1 MVAINITQK
10 YSEEELTAKGGQ
22 FYCGS
27 GYVKCLI
34 VSNEIADSRYATAT
48 NPKPK
53 VLKVHYHVAAGEYQ
67 GAENDVEFELW
78 NTEHVDFGNGRGMP
92 ADQLAGQN
100 FRAISL
106 ACGFDKTV
114 NDSDLLNGKFLMI
127 NHDIQKGQAIEE
139 ENEYG
144 QKTPKLNSEG
154 KQEFYPDRS
163 NVAKGKDKFKPIP
176 AVGQVAPAP
185 AQVAPAVGQV
195 APQAPVAAPV
205 APAPLPPVS
214 GAMPLPVPQ
223 AAPALP
229 QSVAS
234 DGIPF

>member
-10 YSEEELTAKGGQ
+10 YTEEELTAKSSN

-34 VSNEIADSRYATAT
+34 VSNEIAESRYATADK
-48 NPKPK
+48 PKPK

-67 GAENDVEFELW
+67 GAENDIEFDLW
-78 NTEHVDFGNGRGMP
+78 NTEHIDFGNGRGMP
-92 ADQLAGQN
+92 ADKLAGQN

-114 NDSDLLNGKFLMI
+114 SDSDHLNGKFLMI

-144 QKTPKLNSEG
+144 QKTPKLNEKG
-154 KQEFYPDRS
+154 EKEYYPDRS
-163 NVAKGKDKFKPIP
+163 VVAKGKNKFKPVP
-176 AVGQVAPAP
+176 AVATQATAPVAPAP
-185 AQVAPAVGQV
+185 ATVAPASPAV
-195 APQAPVAAPV
+195 A
-205 APAPLPPVS
+205 APLPPVS
-214 GAMPLPVPQ
+214 GAAPAPAPQ
-223 AAPALP
+223 PAPALP
-229 QSVAS
+229 QSVS
-234 DGIPF
+234 QDIPF